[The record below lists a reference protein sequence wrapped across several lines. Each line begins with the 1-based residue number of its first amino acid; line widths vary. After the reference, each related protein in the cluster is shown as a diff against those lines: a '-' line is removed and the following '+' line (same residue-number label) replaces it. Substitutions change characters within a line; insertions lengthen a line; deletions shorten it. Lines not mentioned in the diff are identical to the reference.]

1 VMNRLKG
8 VYRSRGISTSGREV
22 FGQNTKE
29 LWLKKL
35 PPKIQPL
42 ASTYYAELEVLL
54 PVRRQALKDMLQ
66 EARRHQAFHI
76 LKTVPGMGA
85 IRVAEMLPIIVTPYR
100 FPSKRNFWTYCGL
113 GVVMRSSS
121 DWVRAADGRWIRTNT
136 EKTRGLNLNHNHILK
151 HCCPG

>member
-1 VMNRLKG
+1 MINRLKG

-66 EARRHQAFHI
+66 KARR
-76 LKTVPGMGA
+76 
-85 IRVAEMLPIIVTPYR
+85 
-100 FPSKRNFWTYCGL
+100 
-113 GVVMRSSS
+113 VVS
-121 DWVRAADGRWIRTNT
+121 
-136 EKTRGLNLNHNHILK
+136 LL
-151 HCCPG
+151 